1 MAESQKDALVRMIKK
16 RSSGR
21 KPSPAAAAT
30 QQVSAD
36 AQDYYARHEVVVEAA
51 GTHSPCLKLEAAP
64 FPAPLLKLLQAQFE
78 TPTPIQA
85 ACWPLAATAC
95 RDVLAIARCCPAPP
109 DPTSPRHCRDATHI
123 CAHVLRFTA

>member
-1 MAESQKDALVRMIKK
+1 MVSASARCGRPSGALEQRGMAESQKDALVRMIKK

-21 KPSPAAAAT
+21 KPSPAAAVS
-30 QQVSAD
+30 QQASAD

-51 GTHSPCLKLEAAP
+51 GAHTPCLKLEAAP

-85 ACWPLAATAC
+85 ACWPLAAQF
-95 RDVLAIARCCPAPP
+95 L
-109 DPTSPRHCRDATHI
+109 
-123 CAHVLRFTA
+123 F